1 MPLSAYTDEL
11 TERGNEM
18 TEEYISTLALLSFG
32 KRVRAMFGFIPIE
45 DMDGISESFFDMELP
60 EEEMRW
66 ESSGGSDR
74 RGHAADTVNR
84 ESRSS
89 ADRSYALRQREKSFD
104 IENAFSGEDILFAER
119 LHEEKAPEQ
128 RDGEERSESDGR
140 ESLFG
145 KESRPLAKREAFRG
159 KGGKKNAFDEE
170 ALRVKESVGGQAF
183 DSGVWLAETHDG
195 ESGRYSSFSGAE
207 SSFMPVLARIEQTTE
222 RIEKNVSQSTA
233 LQMEQGAFDRESF
246 SERLESV
253 LRGEIIRNGFE
264 L

>member
-60 EEEMRW
+60 EEMRW

-119 LHEEKAPEQ
+119 LHEEKAPEG
-128 RDGEERSESDGR
+128 RGGEERAGYDRR

-145 KESRPLAKREAFRG
+145 KEGRPLAKREAFRD
-159 KGGKKNAFDEE
+159 KGGKKNAFDE
-170 ALRVKESVGGQAF
+170 ALRVKESVGEQAF